1 MSTLGCVLH
10 ASAAATALLQAGLD
24 VNIDPGPGVGVVGGA
39 VGAFLTTLVV
49 GAIMVAVAPRYT
61 ERTMGAVLDSP
72 VGTFLYG
79 IVCLVFVVLVTIVL
93 VITGIGILVA
103 IPFALAAFL
112 VWAVG
117 AAIAFLA
124 IGDRLVGHEDGWL
137 KPLIVAG
144 GVNGALALTG
154 IGGIVAFAVGAA
166 GFGAVLRDW
175 LD

>member
-1 MSTLGCVLH
+1 
-10 ASAAATALLQAGLD
+10 
-24 VNIDPGPGVGVVGGA
+24 

-49 GAIMVAVAPRYT
+49 GAVLVAVVPEYT
-61 ERTMGAVLDSP
+61 ERTMAAVLDGP

-79 IVCLVFVVLVTIVL
+79 IVCLVFVVLVTVVL
-93 VITGIGILVA
+93 VITGIGILIA

-124 IGDRLVGHEDGWL
+124 IGERLVGREDGWL
-137 KPLIVAG
+137 RPLLVAAG
-144 GVNGALALTG
+144 INGALALTG

-175 LD
+175 LE